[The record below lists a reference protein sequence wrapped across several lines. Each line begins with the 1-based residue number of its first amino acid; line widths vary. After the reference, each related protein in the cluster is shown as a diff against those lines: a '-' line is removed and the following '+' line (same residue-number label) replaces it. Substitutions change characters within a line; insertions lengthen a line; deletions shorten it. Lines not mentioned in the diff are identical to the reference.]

1 LLIFPIAGLE
11 ARIPPTEK
19 FYADHVFAQCP
30 LCTDVPNYHYLFK
43 TGLIP
48 FLLLPTRGIGAGHRP
63 EYDNIEFISEVAAD
77 TRESPFGI
85 GKRDQGSVGGG
96 FLRLEHCK
104 PDLRPALGIPFFVI

>member
-1 LLIFPIAGLE
+1 
-11 ARIPPTEK
+11 
-19 FYADHVFAQCP
+19 
-30 LCTDVPNYHYLFK
+30 
-43 TGLIP
+43 
-48 FLLLPTRGIGAGHRP
+48 
-63 EYDNIEFISEVAAD
+63 VAAD

>member
-1 LLIFPIAGLE
+1 MPKAWVFLLIFPIAGLE

-19 FYADHVFAQCP
+19 FYTDHVFALCT
-30 LCTDVPNYHYLFK
+30 LCTDVPNFRCLSK

-96 FLRLEHCK
+96 FLRLEQCK
-104 PDLRPALGIPFFVI
+104 PDLLLT